1 MGGPEELETF
11 LKNACRDGAIPFWQ
25 FSSTNRSGAEKNKR
39 GMELWT
45 TCSDFASL
53 VLALAVTEDDGKVS
67 KQAHK
72 TAKKKL
78 LEIMP
83 TKEVCNLR
91 ALVREAFPNW
101 NKKLDPTVIK
111 DKLKRKDKDKFR
123 AGTPG
128 FGAESVIKNALAAH
142 RCVKAASMT
151 GRGLMDDAEGAPALL
166 KVANIDPF
174 AHLDEGFKER
184 FTKNVDGLAQL
195 RFDDLVKGFH
205 VCIVD
210 VAAMIDIIT
219 IAISAVV
226 LKAMTP
232 RAMA

>member
-1 MGGPEELETF
+1 M
-11 LKNACRDGAIPFWQ
+11 KNACSGDAVPIWQ
-25 FSSTNRSGAEKNKR
+25 FSNTNRSSVKKNKR

-45 TCSDFASL
+45 TCSDFVSL
-53 VLALAVTEDDGKVS
+53 VLALAVTEDDCKVS

-72 TAKKKL
+72 TAKTKL

-83 TKEVCNLR
+83 AKKVCNLR
-91 ALVREAFPNW
+91 ALVNEAFPNW

-123 AGTPG
+123 AGMPG

-142 RCVKAASMT
+142 RCVKVAST
-151 GRGLMDDAEGAPALL
+151 TDRGLMDDAVNAPALL

-174 AHLDEGFKER
+174 AHLDEGNKER
-184 FTKNVDGLAQL
+184 FTKDVDGLAQL

-219 IAISAVV
+219 IAISAIV
-226 LKAMTP
+226 LKAMTS
-232 RAMA
+232 RATA

>member
-1 MGGPEELETF
+1 MRHGCRGGAVP
-11 LKNACRDGAIPFWQ
+11 IWQ
-25 FSSTNRSGAEKNKR
+25 FSNTNRSGVEKNKR
-39 GMELWT
+39 GMELFT
-45 TCSDFASL
+45 TCSDFVSL

-72 TAKKKL
+72 TAKTKL

-83 TKEVCNLR
+83 AKTVCNLR
-91 ALVREAFPNW
+91 ALVNEAFPNW
-101 NKKLDPTVIK
+101 NKKLHPTVIK
-111 DKLKRKDKDKFR
+111 DKLKRKDKFR

-128 FGAESVIKNALAAH
+128 FGAESMIKNALAAH
-142 RCVKAASMT
+142 RCVKAAST
-151 GRGLMDDAEGAPALL
+151 TRRGLMDDAEGARALL

-174 AHLDEGFKER
+174 THLDEGFKER
-184 FTKNVDGLAQL
+184 YTNDVDGLAQL

-219 IAISAVV
+219 IAISAIV

-232 RAMA
+232 RATA

>member
-1 MGGPEELETF
+1 
-11 LKNACRDGAIPFWQ
+11 
-25 FSSTNRSGAEKNKR
+25 
-39 GMELWT
+39 MELWT
-45 TCSDFASL
+45 TCSDFVSL
-53 VLALAVTEDDGKVS
+53 ALALAVTASDCKVS

-72 TAKKKL
+72 IANKKL

-83 TKEVCNLR
+83 AKKVCNLR

-101 NKKLDPTVIK
+101 NTKLDPTVIR
-111 DKLKRKDKDKFR
+111 DKLKRKDKFR

-128 FGAESVIKNALAAH
+128 FGAESMIKNAFAAH
-142 RCVKAASMT
+142 RCVKAAST
-151 GRGLMDDAEGAPALL
+151 TRRGLMDDAVNAPALL

-174 AHLDEGFKER
+174 AHMDDEGFKER
-184 FTKNVDGLAQL
+184 YTKDVDGLAQL

-232 RAMA
+232 RATA

>member
-1 MGGPEELETF
+1 MF
-11 LKNACRDGAIPFWQ
+11 LKNACRGGAVPIWQ
-25 FSSTNRSGAEKNKR
+25 FSNTSRSGVEKNKR
-39 GMELWT
+39 GMKLWT
-45 TCSDFASL
+45 TCSDFVSL
-53 VLALAVTEDDGKVS
+53 VLALAVTADNCKVS

-72 TAKKKL
+72 TAKTKL

-83 TKEVCNLR
+83 AKTVCNLR
-91 ALVREAFPNW
+91 ALVNEAFPNW
-101 NKKLDPTVIK
+101 NKKLHPTVIK
-111 DKLKRKDKDKFR
+111 DQLKRTDKFR

-128 FGAESVIKNALAAH
+128 FGAESMIKNALAAH

-151 GRGLMDDAEGAPALL
+151 NRGLMDGAVNAPALL

-174 AHLDEGFKER
+174 AHMDDEGFKER
-184 FTKNVDGLAQL
+184 YTKDVDGLAQL

-232 RAMA
+232 RATA

>member
-1 MGGPEELETF
+1 MRHGCRGG
-11 LKNACRDGAIPFWQ
+11 AVPFWQ

-39 GMELWT
+39 DMELWT
-45 TCSDFASL
+45 TCSDFVSL
-53 VLALAVTEDDGKVS
+53 VLALAVTADDGQVS

-83 TKEVCNLR
+83 AKKVCNLR
-91 ALVREAFPNW
+91 SFVNEAFSNW
-101 NKKLDPTVIK
+101 NKKLDPTVIR
-111 DKLKRKDKDKFR
+111 DKLKRKDKFR

-128 FGAESVIKNALAAH
+128 FGAESMIKNALAAH
-142 RCVKAASMT
+142 RCIKAASMT
-151 GRGLMDDAEGAPALL
+151 DRCLIDDAEGAPALL

-174 AHLDEGFKER
+174 AHMDDEGFKER
-184 FTKNVDGLAQL
+184 YTKDVDGRAQL